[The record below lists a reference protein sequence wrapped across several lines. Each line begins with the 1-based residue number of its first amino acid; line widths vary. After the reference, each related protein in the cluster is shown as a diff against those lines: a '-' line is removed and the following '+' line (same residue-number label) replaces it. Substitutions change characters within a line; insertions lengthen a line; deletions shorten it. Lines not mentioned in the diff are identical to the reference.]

1 MPIDTNRLIQIA
13 AELKT
18 LDERH
23 EKLRDE
29 LHRLAGGIYGGTS
42 VAPRRGRPPGSG
54 IKASGQVRRG
64 PGRPPGSR
72 NQAKPAARRRG
83 PPPRSPV
90 PPAVVPTRAELV
102 VSRRKG
108 RGLTTAI
115 VDLLQE
121 NGAAYTAGDLVRD
134 LKLPK
139 NKIATVNATLTR
151 LVKDGRL
158 RKDEERGYVAT

>member
-23 EKLRDE
+23 EKLRAE

-42 VAPRRGRPPGSG
+42 VAPRRGRPPGS
-54 IKASGQVRRG
+54 
-64 PGRPPGSR
+64 R

-83 PPPRSPV
+83 PSPRAPV
-90 PPAVVPTRAELV
+90 PPAPVPTRAELV

-158 RKDEERGYVAT
+158 VKDEERGYVAA